1 MQHTHL
7 MFVIS
12 TCHHFTCRIIASVF
26 HALQA
31 IEEDFDDLFP
41 RGRDQEVQ
49 VSEYTCHTQKDVID
63 SGIVQG
69 ILITVNEKRNTPT
82 HTHAPTHTTPT
93 LLEQEEKDRGGEA
106 FYCTFQMTFVYAF
119 LVI

>member
-1 MQHTHL
+1 

-63 SGIVQG
+63 SGIVRD
-69 ILITVNEKRNTPT
+69 ILITISEKRNTR
-82 HTHAPTHTTPT
+82 THAHTHTTPT
-93 LLEQEEKDRGGEA
+93 LEQEEKDRGREA
-106 FYCTFQMTFVYAF
+106 FYYTFQMTFRYAF